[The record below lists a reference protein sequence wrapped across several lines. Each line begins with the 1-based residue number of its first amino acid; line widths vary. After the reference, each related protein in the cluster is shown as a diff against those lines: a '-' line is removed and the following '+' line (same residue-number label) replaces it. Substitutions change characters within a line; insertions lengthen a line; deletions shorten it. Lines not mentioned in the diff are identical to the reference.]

1 MLKANFSAEI
11 IILSI
16 SHAVLSSG
24 LHWETKKPHTWEGYK
39 GAAILIVF
47 DRVP

>member
-16 SHAVLSSG
+16 PHAVLSSG
-24 LHWETKKPHTWEGYK
+24 LHLEVEKPHRWKGY
-39 GAAILIVF
+39 GVAALIVF
-47 DRVP
+47 DRMP